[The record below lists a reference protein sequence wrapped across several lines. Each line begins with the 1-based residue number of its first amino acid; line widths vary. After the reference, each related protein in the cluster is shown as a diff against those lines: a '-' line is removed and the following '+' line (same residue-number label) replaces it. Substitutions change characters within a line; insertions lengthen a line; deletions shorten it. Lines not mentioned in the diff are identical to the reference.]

1 MLRDVKGLGLRDVR
15 ALDRPLGTPDEIE
28 IGVGQI
34 GGERTVALVASRR
47 DGVDLPGWA
56 RVALF
61 LAGEQSGAHEAIVGA
76 PVISSRTRRAAA
88 AEVGEGPILYL
99 ASVPHLTA
107 AGEDVLDLEPAA
119 GCAPLCTSLLDRIA
133 RIAEGAAAMTSAGA
147 VRRTASG
154 FLVYMHGERAV
165 SISLEGEGVAVDF
178 LVPDRR
184 QIHVTD
190 ASFPRWSPQIH
201 EDIVALARDPRITE
215 GEAAARS
222 RAGENAAL
230 DTGARVLSRWIP
242 WHSRGVDPLDWA
254 GIERGGRPVLGIVRT
269 RVGVSDVPRVFAGLR
284 LLEMER
290 ELWVP
295 GSVGAPRL
303 ELTCEQIDGDA
314 ERLIEAIVGRVAE
327 RPIESRRSVPVYT
340 GASSAAA
347 VDGTAPS
354 EVTTASREEPQD
366 RRGRRRGRRR
376 RVRPR
381 TDERAHGE
389 APLQDDLSGADEEIA
404 EVAEDVREDVHAE
417 PDRRFES
424 SNGAVYGEYGTYGN
438 DEEAEEAKAPRDR
451 DVERADRREGRGGRS
466 RGRDRGRDRDRR
478 RQEEESRGTGEAV
491 YGAGEYGEPETSTV
505 DRTGERKGGGAEG
518 SVEDGAEGSVEELG
532 GDREIAMG
540 SELGPEAVPEPEP
553 ARRRR
558 SRAAIVVRNDSDSIL
573 AALVLARDRRNI
585 VSFRVIAQDSLMDF
599 FRGPATDI
607 PDNTDLL
614 LVGFSAQPTPRE
626 IIDAAELFRGRLEWY
641 DHHDWPVEDGERLRQ
656 AIGRDAF
663 QLVEHGSS
671 ALPAIVA
678 STERRSRLT
687 DKIVDL
693 AGRRLSE
700 PDMRKFG
707 YRLMGLVKRL
717 AASPGEHRNHINPVL
732 SAKPADLPDAGAVFA
747 AEDEWLER
755 NDPRVVH
762 FGEYQMAVVSV
773 PSELDAGEIGRKLRL
788 RTGVR
793 LSLAVR
799 EGDEVVLLGCN
810 EEKRSIHVVGLA
822 EQVAQALPWVRAMSG
837 GDRLGRLR
845 IEGLGEQPARLDAVI
860 SEIAKHRS
868 VLYG

>member
-15 ALDRPLGTPDEIE
+15 ALDRPMGTPDEIE
-28 IGVGQI
+28 IGIGQM

-47 DGVDLPGWA
+47 DGADLPGWA
-56 RVALF
+56 RVALW
-61 LAGEQSGAHEAIVGA
+61 LAGEQGGAHEAIVGA

-88 AEVGEGPILYL
+88 EEVGEGPILYL
-99 ASVPHLTA
+99 ASVPQLAA
-107 AGEDVLDLEPAA
+107 AGEDVLELEPAA

-133 RIAEGAAAMTSAGA
+133 RIAEGAVAMTSAGA
-147 VRRTASG
+147 VRQAASG
-154 FLVYMHGERAV
+154 FLVYVHGERAV
-165 SISLEGEGVAVDF
+165 SISLDGEGVAVDF

-184 QIHVTD
+184 QLHVTD

-222 RAGENAAL
+222 RAAENAAL

-242 WHSRGVDPLDWA
+242 WHPGGVDPLDWA
-254 GIERGGRPVLGIVRT
+254 GIDRGGRPVLGIVRA
-269 RVGVSDVPRVFAGLR
+269 RVGLSDVPRVFAGLR

-290 ELWVP
+290 ERWVP
-295 GSVGAPRL
+295 GSVGTPRL

-327 RPIESRRSVPVYT
+327 RPIESRRSAPVYT
-340 GASSAAA
+340 GTSSA
-347 VDGTAPS
+347 VVVEGTAPS
-354 EVTTASREEPQD
+354 EVTTASREEPSE

-381 TDERAHGE
+381 TDERARGE
-389 APLQDDLSGADEEIA
+389 TTLQDDLLGADEEIA
-404 EVAEDVREDVHAE
+404 EVAEDVRERAHAE
-417 PDRRFES
+417 PDRSFEP
-424 SNGAVYGEYGTYGN
+424 SNGAVYGEYGTYGA
-438 DEEAEEAKAPRDR
+438 DEGAEEAAAPRDPDR
-451 DVERADRREGRGGRS
+451 DAERVDRREGRAGRS
-466 RGRDRGRDRDRR
+466 RGRDRGRDRNRR
-478 RQEEESRGTGEAV
+478 RPDGESRDAGEAV
-491 YGAGEYGEPETSTV
+491 YGAGEYGEPEPGTPSV
-505 DRTGERKGGGAEG
+505 DRAAESAGAE
-518 SVEDGAEGSVEELG
+518 AEGSVEETG

-540 SELGPEAVPEPEP
+540 PELGAEAVPEAEP

-558 SRAAIVVRNDSDSIL
+558 SRAAIVVRNAPDSIL

-585 VSFRVIAQDSLMDF
+585 VSFRVIAQDALMDF

-641 DHHDWPVEDGERLRQ
+641 DHHEWPVEDAERLRQ

-663 QLVEHGSS
+663 LLVEDGSS

-747 AEDEWLER
+747 AEDEWLEQ

-793 LSLAVR
+793 LSLTMR

-845 IEGLGEQPARLDAVI
+845 IEGLGDHPERLDAVI